1 MKRFISFLT
10 AVSFVF
16 FFASC
21 GVNTQKD
28 NSVQIISS
36 VFPSYDFTRQI
47 IKGVDGVEVSMLIT
61 PGTEP
66 HSYEPSV
73 PDMAKIKE
81 CDLFIYLGGES
92 DQWVNALIDTFDDK
106 EINTLRMI
114 ECVDTLESQTVE
126 GMQGAEHH
134 HHKHEGHHHHEQDE
148 HVWTSPL
155 NAIKISEEIKNK
167 LVSLDAENA
176 HKYQHNFN
184 NYKAELLKLHNE
196 FDSILS
202 ADSTFVIA
210 DRFPFRYLAEEY
222 GFNYYA
228 AFPGCSTESDPSA
241 STIAFLETKTNEI
254 KTNAVFYTEFSSQKV
269 ADTLCE
275 ATDVKKLLI
284 HSCHNVDRDDF
295 NNGVTYVS
303 LMKQNIKNFQ
313 EALK

>member
-1 MKRFISFLT
+1 M
-10 AVSFVF
+10 
-16 FFASC
+16 
-21 GVNTQKD
+21 
-28 NSVQIISS
+28 
-36 VFPSYDFTRQI
+36 
-47 IKGVDGVEVSMLIT
+47 
-61 PGTEP
+61 
-66 HSYEPSV
+66 
-73 PDMAKIKE
+73 
-81 CDLFIYLGGES
+81 
-92 DQWVNALIDTFDDK
+92 
-106 EINTLRMI
+106 
-114 ECVDTLESQTVE
+114 
-126 GMQGAEHH
+126 
-134 HHKHEGHHHHEQDE
+134 
-148 HVWTSPL
+148 WTSPI

-167 LVSLDAENA
+167 LVSLDSENA

-196 FDSILS
+196 FDSVLS

-313 EALK
+313 AALK